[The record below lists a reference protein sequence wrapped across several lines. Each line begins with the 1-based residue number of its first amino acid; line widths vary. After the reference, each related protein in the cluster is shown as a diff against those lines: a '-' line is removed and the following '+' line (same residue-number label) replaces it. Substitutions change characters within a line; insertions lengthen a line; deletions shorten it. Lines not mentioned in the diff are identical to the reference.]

1 MKTHGIKNFFTL
13 LVGALF
19 PTSCISCGI
28 KTNEDK
34 VLCENCEEKIEI
46 NTSFFCPNCSKRLLE
61 IKNECHPETRYILG
75 SACSYRNKTV
85 RDLIHALKYDRVARA
100 AEILAKILSLYIEHI
115 TVRYP
120 EFKANDFVIFPMP
133 LHRKK
138 ERKRGFNQSSLILKS
153 LNKLILEQNKNTFL
167 FCSSL
172 GIIKRKKNTPS
183 QTKCKSK
190 KERIAHMED
199 AFEIISPEKI
209 ADKNVI
215 ILDDVF
221 TSGATMNEAVR
232 AVKNAGARKVIALV
246 IAKT

>member
-1 MKTHGIKNFFTL
+1 MKTHNINSFFTL
-13 LVGALF
+13 LLGALF
-19 PTSCISCGI
+19 PTSCISCGV

-34 VLCENCEEKIEI
+34 VLCGNCEVKIEI
-46 NTSFFCPNCSKRLLE
+46 NTSFFCPDCGRRLLE
-61 IKNECHPETRYILG
+61 MKNGCHPEARYILG
-75 SACSYRNKTV
+75 SACSYKNKIV
-85 RDLIHALKYDRVARA
+85 RDLIHALKYERVAKA
-100 AEILAKILSLYIEHI
+100 AEILAKILNLYMEHL

-153 LNKLILEQNKNTFL
+153 FNKYTGENNLRLKYSGGIL
-167 FCSSL
+167 
-172 GIIKRKKNTPS
+172 KRKKNTQS

-190 KERIAHMED
+190 KERIAHMEN

-209 ADKNVI
+209 AGKNVI

-232 AVKNAGARKVIALV
+232 VVKNAGAKKVIALV